1 MDDDSAKKHAFG
13 WWGWDGH
20 GEEGLLCLCVSQR
33 IVVVSVGDK
42 CGGIH
47 RCINA
52 WGSGYVEWEDGIE
65 SHLRIGL
72 HEGCGIVTHLG
83 HVRWDG
89 HGCWEALHKWWED
102 HEMGFHRGVHM
113 MCSEQDWLVL
123 SVVDM
128 SGGSNAYICVVTWQ
142 CLAQLPWHGM
152 PSWICEHLL
161 WSRGD
166 AVALTCS
173 KLGCCGMLQ
182 IHRGTSLLPTSPHHA
197 SASGASWIKIVIAWC
212 VCKIQYSMML
222 SS

>member
-1 MDDDSAKKHAFG
+1 MTVQKSMPFG

-20 GEEGLLCLCVSQR
+20 GEEGLLCLCVSRR

-52 WGSGYVEWEDGIE
+52 WGSGYVKWEDGIE

-72 HEGCGIVTHLG
+72 HGGCGIVTHLG

-102 HEMGFHRGVHM
+102 HETGFHRGVHM
-113 MCSEQDWLVL
+113 TCSEQDWLVL

-128 SGGSNAYICVVTWQ
+128 SGGSNAYVWS
-142 CLAQLPWHGM
+142 HG
-152 PSWICEHLL
+152 SARLSC
-161 WSRGD
+161 RGM
-166 AVALTCS
+166 A
-173 KLGCCGMLQ
+173 CCHGFVSIYYGHM
-182 IHRGTSLLPTSPHHA
+182 
-197 SASGASWIKIVIAWC
+197 VIPRH
-212 VCKIQYSMML
+212 
-222 SS
+222 